1 MALAKCRLRTKKVSD
16 GGRPIR
22 HLYTDIEA
30 RRRTQQEE
38 QETEV
43 EAAQTI
49 RKTKTTTAPLTR
61 DRIRDNNKNPCK
73 TPPRA
78 GFFLP

>member
-1 MALAKCRLRTKKVSD
+1 MFQQCFPCCGTALAEYLLRTKKVFDS
-16 GGRPIR
+16 GRLIR

-43 EAAQTI
+43 EAAQTT
-49 RKTKTTTAPLTR
+49 RKTKTTRAPLSQR
-61 DRIRDNNKNPCK
+61 PNSRQQQKPV
-73 TPPRA
+73 
-78 GFFLP
+78 